1 MTKKTYDSIW
11 VITDRLTKYGYFIP
25 YIEASTAKDLAYA
38 FTRVVIANHG
48 VPKTVIS
55 DRGTIMNSKFWKTL
69 TARLG
74 IRWKPST
81 AYHPQTDGQ
90 TERLNQTL
98 EQYLRCYVD
107 QEQDNWVS
115 LLPLAQF
122 AYNSAENST
131 TKMSPFYA
139 NYGYNPEP
147 YRDVIEKAG
156 TSLDAD
162 TTARKIKG
170 LQEQLRRDISFY
182 ALRMKQYHDKGR
194 RDAPTLKRGD
204 KVYLLR
210 RNIRTKRPSNKLD
223 FKKIGPFKILE
234 KRSTVNYKL
243 ELPKGMRIHPVF
255 HISLLEP
262 APKNAKIQTDIE
274 VEPDEGEYEVE
285 EILDRRVKGRQ
296 EEYLIKWK
304 GYDDSENT
312 WEPRKH
318 LRNCPEK
325 LHQFHQRNPGST
337 NQDLTSQDS
346 GEPDSTRRDQRRATK
361 WQPRAW
367 PQSTQPPQW
376 KPTRRR

>member
-1 MTKKTYDSIW
+1 M
-11 VITDRLTKYGYFIP
+11 
-25 YIEASTAKDLAYA
+25 
-38 FTRVVIANHG
+38 
-48 VPKTVIS
+48 
-55 DRGTIMNSKFWKTL
+55 
-69 TARLG
+69 
-74 IRWKPST
+74 
-81 AYHPQTDGQ
+81 
-90 TERLNQTL
+90 ERLNQTL

-107 QEQDNWVS
+107 QEQDNWGS

-162 TTARKIKG
+162 TTARKIKE

-182 ALRMKQYHDKGR
+182 ALCMKRYYDKGR

-210 RNIRTKRPSNKLD
+210 CNIRTKCPSNKLD

-262 APKNAKIQTDIE
+262 AVTT
-274 VEPDEGEYEVE
+274 V
-285 EILDRRVKGRQ
+285 
-296 EEYLIKWK
+296 
-304 GYDDSENT
+304 
-312 WEPRKH
+312 
-318 LRNCPEK
+318 
-325 LHQFHQRNPGST
+325 
-337 NQDLTSQDS
+337 
-346 GEPDSTRRDQRRATK
+346 
-361 WQPRAW
+361 
-367 PQSTQPPQW
+367 
-376 KPTRRR
+376 RRRRLLTYGTVTYYR